1 MPNTFPSRTDILIV
15 GSGPVGATFA
25 RVLAEALPHAKIL
38 MTDLGPQLTTRAGM
52 NLKNLSDVHERNVAQ
67 IRSQG
72 LAQYEY
78 ENLSIHARAQAI
90 NGQRAKLA
98 RPGTHLVTLDE
109 SELNASGMPAAA
121 MSSNVGGMA
130 AHWTCACPRPGNA
143 ERVPFIP
150 THELNEA
157 LTQAETLLRVSSE
170 VFPVSAEG
178 QAILQTLGAL
188 FDDVLPPDCKDR
200 KVRPMPLACE
210 VTRDGERIWT
220 GADTIL
226 GAVLDSPNF
235 TLRAET
241 ICRRLLVE
249 GDQITGA
256 VLEHLPTGEQAQVA
270 AKVVIVAAD
279 ALRTPQLLWASGI
292 RPRALGHYLNDHL
305 WSFAAVA
312 LDERLITDNKAV
324 RYRSPDHTI
333 GVFQIPFHAPSHP
346 YHAQVMHLDI
356 SPVALDGGALSPA
369 KHVVGTG
376 WSCRKEIRFEDCVT
390 FSETE
395 MDWLGMPKMRIQYEL
410 TAADH
415 AAMAAA
421 MREQARATAA
431 LGKPVFSDEPL
442 LVPPGTSLHYQG
454 TIRMSATADSTSVCD
469 SYSRVWGL
477 RNLYVG
483 GNGVIPTATTCN
495 PTLTSVALAV
505 RACEAISKNYGA
517 TR

>member
-1 MPNTFPSRTDILIV
+1 MILRADILIV

-38 MTDLGPQLTTRAGM
+38 MTDLGPQLTRRAGM
-52 NLKNLSDVHERNVAQ
+52 NLKNLPDANERNAAQ
-67 IRSQG
+67 IRGQG
-72 LAQYEY
+72 FAQYEY
-78 ENLSIHARAQAI
+78 DNLSIHARAQAI
-90 NGQRAKLA
+90 NGERKKLG

-109 SELNASGMPAAA
+109 AELNASGMPAAA
-121 MSSNVGGMA
+121 MSSNVGGMG
-130 AHWTCACPRPGNA
+130 AHWTCACPRPGNE

-150 THELNEA
+150 AHELDAALDKAEA
-157 LTQAETLLRVSSE
+157 LLRVSRD

-178 QAILQTLGAL
+178 TAIQQTLGEL
-188 FDDVLPPDCKDR
+188 FDDVLPDDR

-210 VTRDGERIWT
+210 VTSDGERIWT

-226 GAVLDSPNF
+226 GDVIESPNF
-235 TLRAET
+235 TLRSET
-241 ICRRLLVE
+241 ICRRLIVK
-249 GDQITGA
+249 GDQVSGA
-256 VLEHLPTGEQAQVA
+256 LLEHLPTGEQTEVA
-270 AKVVIVAAD
+270 AKIVIVAAD

-312 LDERLITDNKAV
+312 LDERMITNSATQ
-324 RYRSPDHTI
+324 YRSPDNTI

-346 YHAQVMHLDI
+346 YHAQVMHMDI
-356 SPVALDGGALSPA
+356 SPVQLDGGAPAPA

-395 MDWLGMPKMRIQYEL
+395 TDWLGMPKMRIHYEL
-410 TAADH
+410 TEADH
-415 AAMAAA
+415 AAMAEA
-421 MREQARATAA
+421 MREQKRAVSA
-431 LGKPVFSDEPL
+431 LGQPVFSDEPL

-454 TIRMSATADSTSVCD
+454 TIRMGARADSTSVCD

-477 RNLYVG
+477 RNLFVG

-505 RACEAISKNYGA
+505 RACEAIAVLTKGS
-517 TR
+517 

>member
-1 MPNTFPSRTDILIV
+1 MSFSPSQFDILIV

-25 RVLAEALPHAKIL
+25 RLLAEQLPHAKIL
-38 MTDLGPQLTTRAGM
+38 MMELGPQLTARAGL
-52 NLKNLSDVHERNVAQ
+52 NLKNLREADERNAAQ
-67 IRSQG
+67 IRAQG
-72 LAQYEY
+72 AAQYEY
-78 ENLSIHARAQAI
+78 ENLSIHARAQAVE
-90 NGQRAKLA
+90 GQRTKLA

-109 SELNASGMPAAA
+109 AELNASGMPAAA
-121 MSSNVGGMA
+121 LSSNVGGMG

-150 THELNEA
+150 ADELDRA
-157 LTQAETLLRVSSE
+157 LTKAEELLCVSSE

-178 QAILQTLGAL
+178 LAIQQTLGAL
-188 FDDVLPPDCKDR
+188 FDDVLPDDC

-210 VTRDGERIWT
+210 VTRDGARIWT

-226 GAVLDSPNF
+226 GSVIESSNF
-235 TLRAET
+235 ALRAET
-241 ICRRLLVE
+241 ICRRLLIE
-249 GDQITGA
+249 GDQVTGA
-256 VLEHLPTGEQAQVA
+256 LLEHLPSGARETIT
-270 AKVVIVAAD
+270 AKIVIVAAD

-312 LDERLITDNKAV
+312 LDERLIAPPASDGA
-324 RYRSPDHTI
+324 RYRSPDNTI

-346 YHAQVMHLDI
+346 FHAQVMHLDI
-356 SPVALDGGALSPA
+356 SPVALDGGVAHEA

-376 WSCRKEIRFEDCVT
+376 WSCRKEIRFEDCVA

-395 MDWLGMPKMRIQYEL
+395 TVFFGMPKMQISYEI
-410 TAADH
+410 TEADK

-421 MREQARATAA
+421 ICEQARATAA

-454 TIRMSATADSTSVCD
+454 TIRMGAVDDGQSVCD
-469 SYSRVWGL
+469 SFSRVWGW
-477 RNLYVG
+477 RNLFVG
-483 GNGVIPTATTCN
+483 GNGVIPTATVCN

-505 RACEAISKNYGA
+505 RACKAITENYG
-517 TR
+517 TTG

>member
-1 MPNTFPSRTDILIV
+1 MKDSSASQTDILIV

-25 RVLAEALPHAKIL
+25 RALSEALPQAQIL
-38 MTDLGPQLTTRAGM
+38 MIDLGPQLTPRAGI
-52 NLKNLSDVHERNVAQ
+52 NLKNLPDANERNAAQ

-90 NGQRAKLA
+90 NGQRNKLA
-98 RPGTHLVTLDE
+98 RPGTHLLTLDE
-109 SELNASGMPAAA
+109 TELNASGMPAAA
-121 MSSNVGGMA
+121 LSSNVGGMG

-150 THELNEA
+150 THELDAALSKAEA
-157 LTQAETLLRVSSE
+157 LLRVSSE
-170 VFPVSAEG
+170 VFPASAEG
-178 QAILQTLGAL
+178 QAILKTLGAL
-188 FDDVLPPDCKDR
+188 FDDVLPDDR

-210 VTRDGERIWT
+210 VTATGERIWT
-220 GADTIL
+220 GVDTIL
-226 GAVLDSPNF
+226 GDVLSSPNF
-235 TLRAET
+235 TLRSET
-241 ICRRLLVE
+241 ICRRLITA

-256 VLEHLPTGEQAQVA
+256 VLEHLPTGEREEVA

-312 LDERLITDNKAV
+312 LDERMVSSNATQ
-324 RYRSPDHTI
+324 YRSPDNTI

-346 YHAQVMHLDI
+346 FHAQIMHLDI
-356 SPVALDGGALSPA
+356 SPVALDGGAKTEA

-376 WSCRKEIRFEDCVT
+376 WSCQKEICFADCIE
-390 FSETE
+390 FSDTET
-395 MDWLGMPKMRIQYEL
+395 DWLGMPKMRIQYEL

-415 AAMAAA
+415 AAMADA

-454 TIRMSATADSTSVCD
+454 TIRMGATADSTSVCD
-469 SYSRVWGL
+469 PYSRVWGL
-477 RNLYVG
+477 RNLFVG

-505 RACEAISKNYGA
+505 RACEKIVAGFA
-517 TR
+517 G

>member
-1 MPNTFPSRTDILIV
+1 MPLSHTDILIV

-25 RVLAEALPHAKIL
+25 RVLAEALPQMQIL
-38 MTDLGPQLTTRAGM
+38 MTDLGPQLTRRAGM
-52 NLKNLSDVHERNVAQ
+52 NLKNLHEADERNAAQ

-72 LAQYEY
+72 FAQYEY
-78 ENLSIHARAQAI
+78 ENLSIHARAQAV

-109 SELNASGMPAAA
+109 SELNTSGMPAAA
-121 MSSNVGGMA
+121 LSSNVGGMG
-130 AHWTCACPRPGNA
+130 AHWTCACPRPGND

-150 THELNEA
+150 AHELDAA
-157 LTQAETLLRVSSE
+157 LTKAEKLLRVSSE

-178 QAILQTLGAL
+178 TAILQTLGAM
-188 FDDVLPPDCKDR
+188 FDGVLPDDR
-200 KVRPMPLACE
+200 KVRPMPLACR
-210 VTRDGERIWT
+210 VTTDGERIWT

-226 GAVLDSPNF
+226 GDVVESPNF
-235 TLRAET
+235 TLRSET
-241 ICRRLLVE
+241 ICRRLLTK
-249 GDQITGA
+249 GDQVTGA
-256 VLEHLPTGEQAQVA
+256 LLEHLPTGEQTEVA

-312 LDERLITDNKAV
+312 LDERMVTKSATP
-324 RYRSPDHTI
+324 YRSPDNTI
-333 GVFQIPFHAPSHP
+333 GVFHIPFHAPSHP
-346 YHAQVMHLDI
+346 FHAQVMHLDI
-356 SPVALDGGALSPA
+356 SPVQLDGGVPSPA

-376 WSCRKEIRFEDCVT
+376 WSCRKEIRFADCVT
-390 FSETE
+390 FSDTET
-395 MDWLGMPKMRIQYEL
+395 DWLGMPKMQIHYEL

-415 AAMAAA
+415 AAMAEA
-421 MREQARATAA
+421 MREQERAVAA
-431 LGKPVFSDEPL
+431 LGTPVFSDKPL

-454 TIRMSATADSTSVCD
+454 TIRMGATADSTSVCD

-477 RNLYVG
+477 RNLFVG

-505 RACEAISKNYGA
+505 RACEKIVADYVA
-517 TR
+517 

>member
-1 MPNTFPSRTDILIV
+1 MIHTDILIV

-52 NLKNLSDVHERNVAQ
+52 NLKNLSDADERNAAQ
-67 IRSQG
+67 IRGQG

-78 ENLSIHARAQAI
+78 ENLSIHARAQAVK
-90 NGQRAKLA
+90 GQRTKLA

-109 SELNASGMPAAA
+109 TELGASGMPAAA
-121 MSSNVGGMA
+121 LSSNVGGMG
-130 AHWTCACPRPGNA
+130 AHWTCACPRPGND

-150 THELNEA
+150 SDELDRA
-157 LTQAETLLRVSSE
+157 LTKAEQLLRVSSE

-178 QAILQTLGAL
+178 AAIQQTLGAL
-188 FDDVLPPDCKDR
+188 FDDVLPEDR

-226 GAVLDSPNF
+226 GSVLESPNF
-235 TLRAET
+235 ELRAET
-241 ICRRLLVE
+241 ICRRLLLQGERV
-249 GDQITGA
+249 TGA
-256 VLEHLPTGEQAQVA
+256 VLEHLPTGEQTAVA
-270 AKVVIVAAD
+270 AQVVIVAAD

-312 LDERLITDNKAV
+312 LDERLISTNGS
-324 RYRSPDHTI
+324 RGYRSPDNTI

-346 YHAQVMHLDI
+346 FHAQVMHLDI
-356 SPVALDGGALSPA
+356 SPVQLDGGAAHEA

-390 FSETE
+390 FSESE
-395 MDWLGMPKMRIQYEL
+395 SDWLGMPKMQIRYEL
-410 TAADH
+410 TEQDKVALAE
-415 AAMAAA
+415 A
-421 MREQARATAA
+421 MREQKRATAA

-454 TIRMSATADSTSVCD
+454 TIRMGARADGTSVCD
-469 SYSRVWGL
+469 SSSRVWGL

-483 GNGVIPTATTCN
+483 GNGVIPTATVCN

-505 RACEAISKNYGA
+505 RACEAITVSVA
-517 TR
+517 RA

>member
-1 MPNTFPSRTDILIV
+1 MPFAPSQTDILIV

-25 RVLAEALPHAKIL
+25 RLLAEQSPHAKIL
-38 MTDLGPQLTTRAGM
+38 MTDLGPQLTRRAGM
-52 NLKNLSDVHERNVAQ
+52 NLKTLPDANERNAAQ

-78 ENLSIHARAQAI
+78 ENLSIHARAQTI

-98 RPGTHLVTLDE
+98 RPGTHLITLDE
-109 SELNASGMPAAA
+109 LELNASGMPAAA
-121 MSSNVGGMA
+121 MSSNVGGMG
-130 AHWTCACPRPGNA
+130 AHWTCACPRPGNE
-143 ERVPFIP
+143 ERVAFIP
-150 THELNEA
+150 APELDAA
-157 LTQAETLLRVSSE
+157 LTKAEALLRVSSG
-170 VFPVSAEG
+170 VFPVSVEG
-178 QAILQTLGAL
+178 QAIQQTLSAL
-188 FDDVLPPDCKDR
+188 FDDILPEDR
-200 KVRPMPLACE
+200 KVRPMPLACA
-210 VTRDGERIWT
+210 VTSDGERIWT

-226 GAVLDSPNF
+226 GDLILSPNF
-235 TLRAET
+235 TLRSET
-241 ICRRLLVE
+241 ICRRLVVK

-256 VLEHLPTGEQAQVA
+256 MLEHLPSGAPQEIN
-270 AKVVIVAAD
+270 AKIVIVAAD

-312 LDERLITDNKAV
+312 LDEQMVTKQASH
-324 RYRSPDHTI
+324 YRSPDNTI

-346 YHAQVMHLDI
+346 FHAQVMHLDI
-356 SPVALDGGALSPA
+356 SPVALDGGAATEA

-376 WSCRKEIRFEDCVT
+376 WSCQKEIRFADCVT
-390 FSETE
+390 FSDTET
-395 MDWLGMPKMRIQYEL
+395 DWIGMPKMRIHYEL
-410 TAADH
+410 TEADQ
-415 AAMAAA
+415 AAMTEA

-454 TIRMSATADSTSVCD
+454 TIRMGATADSTSVCD
-469 SYSRVWGL
+469 SHSRVWGL

-505 RACEAISKNYGA
+505 RACEAIIK
-517 TR
+517 TKELQ

>member
-1 MPNTFPSRTDILIV
+1 MIV

-25 RVLAEALPHAKIL
+25 RVLSATLPQAKIL
-38 MTDLGPQLTTRAGM
+38 MTDLGPQLTARAGM
-52 NLKNLSDVHERNVAQ
+52 NLKNLPDAAERNAAQ

-78 ENLSIHARAQAI
+78 ENLSIHERAQAI
-90 NGQRAKLA
+90 NGERAKLA
-98 RPGTHLVTLDE
+98 RPGTHLLTLDE
-109 SELNASGMPAAA
+109 AELNASGMPAAA
-121 MSSNVGGMA
+121 LSSNVGGMG
-130 AHWTCACPRPGNA
+130 AHWTCACPRPGNE

-150 THELNEA
+150 AHELDAA
-157 LTQAETLLRVSSE
+157 LTKAEALLRVSSE

-178 QAILQTLGAL
+178 QTIQQTLGKL
-188 FDDVLPPDCKDR
+188 FDGVLPEER
-200 KVRPMPLACE
+200 KVCPMPLACE
-210 VTRDGERIWT
+210 VTIAGERIWT

-226 GAVLDSPNF
+226 GDLLASPNF
-235 TLRAET
+235 AVRAET
-241 ICRRLLVE
+241 ICRRLLIE
-249 GDQITGA
+249 GDRVTGA
-256 VLEHLPTGEQAQVA
+256 VLEHLPSGAREEVA

-279 ALRTPQLLWASGI
+279 ALRTPQLLWASNI

-312 LDERLITDNKAV
+312 LDEHLIVRTANDGA
-324 RYRSPDHTI
+324 RYRSPDNTI

-356 SPVALDGGALSPA
+356 SPVALDGGAATEA

-390 FSETE
+390 FSDTE
-395 MDWLGMPKMRIQYEL
+395 IDWLGMPKMHIHYEL
-410 TAADH
+410 TEADH
-415 AAMAAA
+415 AAMAEA

-431 LGKPVFSDEPL
+431 LGRPVFSDEPL

-454 TIRMSATADSTSVCD
+454 TIRMGASDDGASVCD
-469 SYSRVWGL
+469 SHSRVWGL
-477 RNLYVG
+477 RNLFVG

-505 RACEAISKNYGA
+505 RACEKIVAGFA
-517 TR
+517 G

>member
-1 MPNTFPSRTDILIV
+1 MSTGKSQTGILIV

-25 RVLAEALPHAKIL
+25 RLLAEALPHATIL
-38 MTDLGPQLTTRAGM
+38 MTDLGPQLTRRAGM
-52 NLKNLSDVHERNVAQ
+52 NLKNLPDVNERNAVQ
-67 IRSQG
+67 IRAQG

-90 NGQRAKLA
+90 HGQRAKLA

-109 SELNASGMPAAA
+109 AELNASGMPAAA
-121 MSSNVGGMA
+121 LSSNVGGMG

-150 THELNEA
+150 AHEMDAALN
-157 LTQAETLLRVSSE
+157 QAEALLRVSSE
-170 VFPVSAEG
+170 VFPASAEG
-178 QAILQTLGAL
+178 EAIKQTLSKL
-188 FDDVLPPDCKDR
+188 FDNVLPANC
-200 KVRPMPLACE
+200 KVRAMPLACE
-210 VTRDGERIWT
+210 VTSKGERIWT

-226 GAVLDSPNF
+226 GDVIESPNF
-235 TLRAET
+235 TLRSET
-241 ICRRLLVE
+241 ICRRLVVE

-256 VLEHLPTGEQAQVA
+256 VLEHLPTGERNEVT

-312 LDERLITDNKAV
+312 LDERMVSNKATQ
-324 RYRSPDHTI
+324 YRSPDNTI

-346 YHAQVMHLDI
+346 FHAQVMHLDI
-356 SPVALDGGALSPA
+356 SPVQLDGGQQHEA

-376 WSCRKEIRFEDCVT
+376 WSCRKEIRFADCVT
-390 FSETE
+390 FSESET
-395 MDWLGMPKMRIQYEL
+395 DWLAMPKMHIHYEL

-415 AAMAAA
+415 AAMAEA
-421 MREQARATAA
+421 MREQERAVAT
-431 LGKPVFSDEPL
+431 LGKPVFSDKPL

-454 TIRMSATADSTSVCD
+454 TLRMGATDDGASVCD
-469 SYSRVWGL
+469 SFSRVWGL
-477 RNLYVG
+477 RNLFVG

-505 RACEAISKNYGA
+505 RACDAIK
-517 TR
+517 RM